1 MNNIF
6 AIRSERRA
14 GVIISYVQTALS
26 IIIALS
32 YMPIML
38 GILGKHEYGL
48 YQTVCS
54 VIATLSILD
63 LGFTGSYTHFYF
75 RQKNEGGE
83 DAVSR
88 LNGLFITVYSVI
100 GATAFICGT
109 YLLRHL
115 EVIFGDGLTDLEY
128 EKAGTM
134 MLLLSFNLLTTFV
147 SGVFSAYI
155 RTQER
160 FVFSESLSLIR
171 TVASPFVQLP
181 LITLGFGSVGM
192 TVARFAVNLVC
203 DIAIVI
209 YALTKLRFRAVFSG
223 SERGLFGK
231 VFAFSSLIALN
242 MIVDQI
248 NANIDNVILARICGT
263 AEVAVNAVGVMICS
277 YYTLFSTSI
286 SKVYTPK
293 IHRLVHDGDHER
305 NAERNRLTE
314 FFTSIGRI
322 QFMILALVSSGF
334 IIFGRDFITLWA
346 GNSFKDAYAVCVLR
360 MLPATV
366 PLIQNVGIEIQR
378 AQHRHYYR
386 AFVYSG
392 MAFANVVMTLLLAHR
407 FGSVGA
413 AFATGTATLFA
424 NGLIMNYIYHKK
436 INIDV
441 LRFWRSILSLLKG
454 MIVPFTLGA
463 LAFIFVDFTSWIT
476 LGLGIV
482 AYSTV
487 YVFFV
492 WRFSANEDEKQ
503 HIISMFGKKKTV

>member
-1 MNNIF
+1 MNNF
-6 AIRSERRA
+6 LSVRSERRA

-26 IIIALS
+26 ILIALS
-32 YMPIML
+32 YVPVML
-38 GILGKHEYGL
+38 GIIGKQEYGL

-75 RQKNEGGE
+75 RQKSEGGD

-115 EVIFGDGLTDLEY
+115 EVIFGDGLTELEY
-128 EKAGTM
+128 EKAATM
-134 MLLLSFNLLTTFV
+134 MLLLSFNLLSTFL

-160 FVFSESLSLIR
+160 FVFSESMLLIR

-181 LITLGFGSVGM
+181 LITLGLGSVGM
-192 TVARFAVNLVC
+192 TAARVAVNLLC
-203 DIAIVI
+203 DFTIVI

-248 NANIDNVILARICGT
+248 NTNIDNVILARICGT

-277 YYTLFSTSI
+277 YYSLFSTSV
-286 SKVYTPK
+286 SKVYTPE
-293 IHRLVHDGDHER
+293 IHRLVSADARDKT
-305 NAERNRLTE
+305 AERARLTD

-322 QFMILALVSSGF
+322 QFMILALISSGF
-334 IIFGRDFITLWA
+334 IIFGRDFIALWA
-346 GNSFKDAYAVCVLR
+346 GNGFKDAYAVCLFR
-360 MLPATV
+360 MLPATI

-378 AQHRHYYR
+378 AQRRHYYR

-392 MAFANVVMTLLLAHR
+392 MAIVNVLMTLLLAHR

-413 AFATGTATLFA
+413 AFATGTATLVA

-454 MIVPFTLGA
+454 MIVPFALGA
-463 LAFIFVDFTSWIT
+463 LAFAFVDFTSWIT
-476 LGLGIV
+476 LGLGIA
-482 AYSTV
+482 AYSAV
-487 YVFFV
+487 YIFFV
-492 WRFSANEDEKQ
+492 WKFSANKDEKAR
-503 HIISMFGKKKTV
+503 IATMFGKKKTV